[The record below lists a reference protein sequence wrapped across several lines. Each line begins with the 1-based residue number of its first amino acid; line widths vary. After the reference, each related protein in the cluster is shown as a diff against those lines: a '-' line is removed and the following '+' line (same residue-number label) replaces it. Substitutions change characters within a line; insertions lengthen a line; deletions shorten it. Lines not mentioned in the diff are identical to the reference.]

1 MEKRFI
7 TFVFFLLFGVFAS
20 ISNVNAQFGAVVDT
34 EDDGQDGGVGGG
46 QTCYSTYNSCTIGC
60 DSTLICDGG
69 GECHREKV
77 DSYSS
82 RGDC

>member
-1 MEKRFI
+1 MK
-7 TFVFFLLFGVFAS
+7 TLFFKFSAICALTLFCFSPVINAAGPGGGG
-20 ISNVNAQFGAVVDT
+20 IS
-34 EDDGQDGGVGGG
+34 DGGGGVGFG